1 MVWDPNGDG
10 KQTIRAS
17 FGLMHDTTELF
28 YPERWTTNAPYVS
41 SLTLT
46 SGQFSN
52 PFANYVLNGKTG
64 RPVPR
69 RRGLPQSAE
78 LTSASRA
85 TCKVTYM
92 MQWNL
97 SYQRQVGK
105 DWMVT
110 ANYLGNA
117 SRHIWGS
124 TDINY
129 AIPTAGA
136 TTSNT
141 NARRLTSLLNP
152 THRRSTTA
160 TSSRATTAP
169 TPSITGSC

>member
-1 MVWDPNGDG
+1 
-10 KQTIRAS
+10 
-17 FGLMHDTTELF
+17 
-28 YPERWTTNAPYVS
+28 
-41 SLTLT
+41 
-46 SGQFSN
+46 
-52 PFANYVLNGKTG
+52 
-64 RPVPR
+64 
-69 RRGLPQSAE
+69 
-78 LTSASRA
+78 
-85 TCKVTYM
+85 M

-105 DWMVT
+105 DWLVT

-141 NARRLTSLLNP
+141 NNRRLTYSAQP
-152 THRRSTTA
+152 YARRSTTA
-160 TSSRATTAP
+160 ISSRATTAP